1 MNQEEGGGTDIVEE
15 KKKWKWVDAT
25 PEEQREM
32 HREWRKQHP
41 RKRRFQDVHAEKDP
55 DKRLGEIKNNTM
67 TNRHGKQALIGQYF
81 KGEALLEEV
90 WDDILDGV
98 PKYKI
103 VAKLQKAPDDGGYSR
118 APKAYSREYSNTIYN
133 TAEKRIGYLMQ
144 ENIERKREV
153 CWGRFER
160 IYTKA
165 MEAKNL
171 SVARETLRDMV
182 KLFGL
187 SQEKPTTAV
196 QINTSKDGIKV
207 NFGFLNKD
215 DNEDD
220 DEDNGSR
227 EAEFEEIT
235 DES

>member
-55 DKRLGEIKNNTM
+55 DKRLDEIKNNNM
-67 TNRHGKQALIGQYF
+67 NNRHGKQALIGQYF

-171 SVARETLRDMV
+171 AVARETLRDMM

-215 DNEDD
+215 NEDD